1 MTDLGNAQTELVAA
15 LTGSG
20 PPPPGF
26 DVDRLEIA
34 RKALLRKR
42 SNDVSRSWPM
52 LVSALG
58 DRFPVEFV
66 DWVACRPTV
75 GAFRD
80 GWDFARRL
88 VECAQMPAAAAVE
101 LAEREFLWR
110 YDGIKEP
117 RRRRLP
123 GVRIVAGQVLV
134 RVGGRIRPLG
144 RR

>member
-42 SNDVSRSWPM
+42 SNEVSRSWPM

-88 VECAQMPAAAAVE
+88 VERTKMPAAAAVE